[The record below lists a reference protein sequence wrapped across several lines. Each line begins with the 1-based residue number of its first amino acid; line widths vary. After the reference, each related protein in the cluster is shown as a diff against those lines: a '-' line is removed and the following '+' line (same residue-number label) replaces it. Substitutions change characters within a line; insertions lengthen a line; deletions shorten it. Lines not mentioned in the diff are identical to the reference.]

1 MRKVVAT
8 VMLAASAA
16 VFAPSAVPQVTQNA
30 MALSASA
37 PQEIT
42 LGGVQA
48 GAVTPVALS
57 GARMLDDATRADAA
71 SWIPSVKGPE
81 PGIAWIFALGFL
93 GLVITRRIRNGS
105 PF

>member
-16 VFAPSAVPQVTQNA
+16 VFAPSAVPQVPQNA

-37 PQEIT
+37 PQEIK
-42 LGGVQA
+42 L
-48 GAVTPVALS
+48 GAVQSGGMTPVALT
-57 GARMLDDATRADAA
+57 GARMLGNATRADAQ
-71 SWIPSVKGPE
+71 SWMPSAKGPE